1 MLSEWLKH
9 LYVCPNIYG
18 PYCIRRIIV
27 YATQKHPWLKV
38 KVITIN
44 LSLSNHCDII
54 HILPVYHGYVYTIL
68 QDLQSLR
75 GIELIS
81 CITYLFYQIST
92 KYQLF
97 KILSSVYIYIYI
109 YMHYLLTLWK
119 YIWFIYNS
127 YLVRVLFLHI
137 SVVCMAGFSAMIHTD
152 SFLCPH

>member
-1 MLSEWLKH
+1 MDHTVLGEL
-9 LYVCPNIYG
+9 LCMQ
-18 PYCIRRIIV
+18 
-27 YATQKHPWLKV
+27 QKHPWLKV

-92 KYQLF
+92 KYQLS
-97 KILSSVYIYIYI
+97 KILSSVYTRIYI
-109 YMHYLLTLWK
+109 HHLLTL
-119 YIWFIYNS
+119 
-127 YLVRVLFLHI
+127 
-137 SVVCMAGFSAMIHTD
+137 
-152 SFLCPH
+152 